1 MLGVLEGFVTI
12 IVIIVLG
19 VGLAHFKIVDLSGQV
34 LLSRIAFFVAS
45 PALMITV
52 LGGTDVS
59 TLFSANLMASI
70 GSVVVTAVL
79 ALILLRVVWRRTG
92 AETVIG
98 IFSSA
103 YVNAGNLGLPIA
115 AYALGDASLIAPML
129 LVQLLVLQPIG
140 IAVLDLTTR
149 PEEADQSRRRRL
161 LRLVG
166 QPFRNPLMIASLI
179 GLILSLTGFEL
190 PRVINDPLHLVG
202 GMAVPAM
209 LLAYGI
215 SLRLGPLPGRGEPPV
230 QIGTLVGLK
239 LIVQP
244 LIGFLL
250 AKFVVGLDPLGVL
263 AVTVIAGLPTAQNVF
278 THAVRFDRGIVLAR
292 DTIFL
297 STLGS
302 IPLIAIVAA
311 VLG

>member
-19 VGLAHFKIVDLSGQV
+19 VGLAHLKIVDVSGQV
-34 LLSRIAFFVAS
+34 LLSRIAFYVAS

-52 LGGTDVS
+52 LGSTDV
-59 TLFSANLMASI
+59 TVLFSANLVASVGCVLI
-70 GSVVVTAVL
+70 TAVV
-79 ALILLRVVWRRTG
+79 ALVLLRLVWRRT
-92 AETVIG
+92 ASETMIG
-98 IFSSA
+98 IFSA
-103 YVNAGNLGLPIA
+103 VYVNAGNLGLPIA
-115 AYALGDASLIAPML
+115 AYALGNASLIAPML
-129 LVQLLVLQPIG
+129 LVQLVVLQPIG
-140 IAVLDLTTR
+140 VAVLDLTTR
-149 PEEADQSRRRRL
+149 PLDPEHSRRRRL

-179 GLILSLTGFEL
+179 GLLLSVTGFDL
-190 PRVINDPLHLVG
+190 PRVVDDPLHLVG

-230 QIGTLVGLK
+230 QIGGLVALK

-250 AKFVVGLDPLGVL
+250 ARFVVGLDPLGVL
-263 AVTVIAGLPTAQNVF
+263 AVTVIAALPTAQNVF
-278 THAVRFDRGIVLAR
+278 THAVRFDRGVVLAR

-302 IPLIAIVAA
+302 IPLIALLAA
-311 VLG
+311 FLS

>member
-19 VGLAHFKIVDLSGQV
+19 VGLAHLKIVDVSGQV
-34 LLSRIAFFVAS
+34 LLSRIAFYVAS

-52 LGGTDVS
+52 LGSTDV
-59 TLFSANLMASI
+59 TVLFSANLVASVGCVLI
-70 GSVVVTAVL
+70 TAVV
-79 ALILLRVVWRRTG
+79 ALVLLRLVWRRT
-92 AETVIG
+92 ASETMIG
-98 IFSSA
+98 IFSA
-103 YVNAGNLGLPIA
+103 VYVNAGNLGLPIA
-115 AYALGDASLIAPML
+115 AYALGNASLIAPML
-129 LVQLLVLQPIG
+129 LVQLVVLQPIG
-140 IAVLDLTTR
+140 VAVLDLTTR
-149 PEEADQSRRRRL
+149 PLDPEHSRRRRL

-179 GLILSLTGFEL
+179 GLLLSVTGFDL
-190 PRVINDPLHLVG
+190 PRVVDDPLHLVG

-230 QIGTLVGLK
+230 QIGGLVALK
-239 LIVQP
+239 LILQP

-250 AKFVVGLDPLGVL
+250 ARFVVGLDPLGVL
-263 AVTVIAGLPTAQNVF
+263 AVTVIAALPTAQNVF
-278 THAVRFDRGIVLAR
+278 THAVRFDRGVVLAR

-302 IPLIAIVAA
+302 IPLIALLAA
-311 VLG
+311 FLS

>member
-59 TLFSANLMASI
+59 TLFSANLAASI
-70 GSVVVTAVL
+70 GSVVVTTVL
-79 ALILLRVVWRRTG
+79 ALILLRVVWRRSG
-92 AETVIG
+92 AETMIG
-98 IFSSA
+98 IFSAA

-115 AYALGDASLIAPML
+115 AYALGNASLIAPML

-179 GLILSLTGFEL
+179 GLILSLTGFQL
-190 PRVINDPLHLVG
+190 PRVVNDPLHLVG

-230 QIGTLVGLK
+230 QIGALVALK

-244 LIGFLL
+244 LVGFLL
-250 AKFVVGLDPLGVL
+250 AKFVLGLDPLGVL

-302 IPLIAIVAA
+302 IPLIAILAA

>member
-1 MLGVLEGFVTI
+1 VLGVLEGFVTI
-12 IVIIVLG
+12 IVVILVG
-19 VGLAHFKIVDLSGQV
+19 VGLAHLKIVDVSGQV
-34 LLSRIAFFVAS
+34 LLSRIAFYVAS

-52 LGGTDVS
+52 LGGTDVG
-59 TLFSANLMASI
+59 TLFSANLVASVGCVI
-70 GSVVVTAVL
+70 ITAAL
-79 ALILLRVVWRRTG
+79 ALVLLRVVWHRS
-92 AETVIG
+92 ASETMIG
-98 IFSSA
+98 IFSA
-103 YVNAGNLGLPIA
+103 VYVNAGNLGLPIA

-129 LVQLLVLQPIG
+129 LVQLVVLGPVG
-140 IAVLDLTTR
+140 VAVMDLTTR
-149 PEEADQSRRRRL
+149 PPDPGHSRRRRL
-161 LRLVG
+161 LRLLG

-179 GLILSLTGFEL
+179 GLLLSITGFQL
-190 PRVINDPLHLVG
+190 PRVIDDPLHLVG

-250 AKFVVGLDPLGVL
+250 ARFVVGLDPLGVL
-263 AVTVIAGLPTAQNVF
+263 AVTVIAALPTAQNVF
-278 THAVRFDRGIVLAR
+278 THAVRFDRGVVIAR

-302 IPLIAIVAA
+302 IPLIALLAA
-311 VLG
+311 FLS

>member
-1 MLGVLEGFVTI
+1 M
-12 IVIIVLG
+12 
-19 VGLAHFKIVDLSGQV
+19 
-34 LLSRIAFFVAS
+34 LLSRIAFYVAS

-52 LGGTDVS
+52 LGSTDV
-59 TLFSANLMASI
+59 TVLFSANLVASVGCVLI
-70 GSVVVTAVL
+70 TAVV
-79 ALILLRVVWRRTG
+79 ALVLLRLVWRRT
-92 AETVIG
+92 ASETMIG
-98 IFSSA
+98 IFSA
-103 YVNAGNLGLPIA
+103 VYVNAGNLGLPIA
-115 AYALGDASLIAPML
+115 AYALGNASLIAPML
-129 LVQLLVLQPIG
+129 LVQLVVLQPIG
-140 IAVLDLTTR
+140 VAVLDLTTR
-149 PEEADQSRRRRL
+149 PLDPEHSRRRRL

-179 GLILSLTGFEL
+179 GLLLSVTGFKL
-190 PRVINDPLHLVG
+190 PRVIDDPLHLVG

-230 QIGTLVGLK
+230 QIGGLVALK

-250 AKFVVGLDPLGVL
+250 ARFVVGLDPLGVL
-263 AVTVIAGLPTAQNVF
+263 AVTVIAALPTAQNVF
-278 THAVRFDRGIVLAR
+278 THAVRFDRGVVLAR

-302 IPLIAIVAA
+302 IPVIALLAA
-311 VLG
+311 FLS

>member
-12 IVIIVLG
+12 IVVIVLG
-19 VGLAHFKIVDLSGQV
+19 VGLAHFKIVELSGQV

-52 LGGTDVS
+52 LGETDVS
-59 TLFSANLMASI
+59 TLFSANLAASI
-70 GSVVVTAVL
+70 GSVVVTTVL
-79 ALILLRVVWRRTG
+79 ALILLRVVWRRSG
-92 AETVIG
+92 AETMIG
-98 IFSSA
+98 IFSAA

-115 AYALGDASLIAPML
+115 AYALGNASLIAPML

-149 PEEADQSRRRRL
+149 PEAADQSRRRRL

-190 PRVINDPLHLVG
+190 PRVVNDPLHLVG

-215 SLRLGPLPGRGEPPV
+215 SLRLGPLPGRGEPPL
-230 QIGTLVGLK
+230 QIGALVLLK

-244 LIGFLL
+244 LVGFLL
-250 AKFVVGLDPLGVL
+250 AKFVLGLDPLGVL

-292 DTIFL
+292 DAIFL

>member
-12 IVIIVLG
+12 IVVIVLG

-70 GSVVVTAVL
+70 GSVVVTTVL
-79 ALILLRVVWRRTG
+79 ALILLRVVWRRSG

-98 IFSSA
+98 IFSAA

-161 LRLVG
+161 VRLVG

-179 GLILSLTGFEL
+179 GLILSVTGFEL

>member
-12 IVIIVLG
+12 LVIIVLG
-19 VGLAHFKIVDLSGQV
+19 FGLAHFKIVDLSGQV

-52 LGGTDVS
+52 LGGADIS
-59 TLFSANLMASI
+59 TLFSRNLIASI
-70 GSVVVTAVL
+70 GSVLVITVI
-79 ALILLRVVWRRTG
+79 ALFLLRVVWRRSG
-92 AETVIG
+92 SETMIG
-98 IFSSA
+98 IFAAA

-115 AYALGDASLIAPML
+115 AYAFGDASLIAPML
-129 LVQLLVLQPIG
+129 LVQLVVLQPIG
-140 IAVLDLTTR
+140 VAVLDLTTR
-149 PEEADQSRRRRL
+149 PMDPNHSRRRRL

-166 QPFRNPLMIASLI
+166 QPFRNPLMIGSLL
-179 GLILSLTGFEL
+179 GVALAVSGVTL
-190 PRVINDPLHLVG
+190 PRVIDDPLHLIG

-215 SLRLGPLPGRGEPPV
+215 SLRLGPLPGRGEPLV
-230 QIGTLVGLK
+230 QIGALVGLK

-244 LIGFLL
+244 VVAFVL
-250 AKFVVGLDPLGVL
+250 ARFVLGLDPLGVL
-263 AVTVIAGLPTAQNVF
+263 AVTVIAALPTAQNVF
-278 THAVRFDRGIVLAR
+278 THAVRFDRGVVLAR
-292 DTIFL
+292 DTIFV

-302 IPLIAIVAA
+302 IPLIILIAA

>member
-19 VGLAHFKIVDLSGQV
+19 VGLAHFKIVELSGQV
-34 LLSRIAFFVAS
+34 LLSRISFFVAS

-70 GSVVVTAVL
+70 GSVMVTGVI
-79 ALILLRVVWRRTG
+79 ALILLRVVWRRSG

-98 IFSSA
+98 IFSAA

-149 PEEADQSRRRRL
+149 PEEADRSRRRRL
-161 LRLVG
+161 LRLIG

-179 GLILSLTGFEL
+179 GLILSVTGFQL

-302 IPLIAIVAA
+302 IPLIAILAA